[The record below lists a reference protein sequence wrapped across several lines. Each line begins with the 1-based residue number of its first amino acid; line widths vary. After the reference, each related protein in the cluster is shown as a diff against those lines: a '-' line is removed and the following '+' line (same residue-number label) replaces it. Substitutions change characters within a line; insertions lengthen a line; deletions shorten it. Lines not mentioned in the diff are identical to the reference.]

1 MCTFEVYINLQKC
14 TFIRNS
20 KIGGCIYEAIMGKI
34 FCEVILVLIMHQY
47 YFKFDK
53 EIFMKRMSTEII
65 EKINIVDNY
74 LTLILFIS
82 TIVMILLHFSTKFN
96 VIFAVVFCV
105 FLVLNWFSKPLNYNN
120 SIDIILLATELCGN
134 MTYIIGL
141 FFILGRIFINKF

>member
-1 MCTFEVYINLQKC
+1 
-14 TFIRNS
+14 
-20 KIGGCIYEAIMGKI
+20 
-34 FCEVILVLIMHQY
+34 
-47 YFKFDK
+47 
-53 EIFMKRMSTEII
+53 MKRMRTEMI

-120 SIDIILLATELCGN
+120 SIDIIIIPITKLFLGAFITLLLSNLAFTNGE
-134 MTYIIGL
+134 YIGR
-141 FFILGRIFINKF
+141 FIYSILY

>member
-1 MCTFEVYINLQKC
+1 
-14 TFIRNS
+14 
-20 KIGGCIYEAIMGKI
+20 
-34 FCEVILVLIMHQY
+34 
-47 YFKFDK
+47 
-53 EIFMKRMSTEII
+53 MKRMSTEMI

-82 TIVMILLHFSTKFN
+82 TIVMILLHFSTKYN